1 LTEKNT
7 TYSFGKAVLIE
18 KRFMLKENLPNSS
31 SRKQRVIP
39 QIRKYSK
46 NRRERKRV
54 FTESDSAQVA
64 SNEDR

>member
-31 SRKQRVIP
+31 SRKQRVIS
-39 QIRKYSK
+39 QIQKYSK
-46 NRRERKRV
+46 NRRERKRI
-54 FTESDSAQVA
+54 FTKNDSAQVA
-64 SNEDR
+64 SEEDG